1 LEDGLFENLDRFRG
15 SEGPHRHVLQA
26 VMPRLPLFLS
36 AALILG
42 ACDSDDSG
50 EPVDTDTPTTG
61 ANGSSEDG
69 DGDGDGGTS
78 TTPNPGSTST
88 PSGSSESGQDPTG
101 DPSTTSGTSDGDTS
115 VGDET
120 GDPSTTGGLVPQLPP
135 GDVESLIAWLEAG
148 EYDDWA
154 AESGIH
160 ESTGPHFG
168 NVRTFFNN
176 VLVDSFE
183 GGEAVHPIG
192 AANVKELYGPG
203 QSIRG
208 WAVMV
213 KREVDAGQWYWFE
226 VWDGDVLADTVAW
239 DVCEG
244 CHSDGVDNVLTP
256 WPLQ

>member
-1 LEDGLFENLDRFRG
+1 
-15 SEGPHRHVLQA
+15 
-26 VMPRLPLFLS
+26 MPRLPLLLS
-36 AALILG
+36 AILALG
-42 ACDSDDSG
+42 ACDSSDSD
-50 EPVDTDTPTTG
+50 ESVETDAPTTG
-61 ANGSSEDG
+61 ASG
-69 DGDGDGGTS
+69 DVGGEEGEAGDAET
-78 TTPNPGSTST
+78 TST
-88 PSGSSESGQDPTG
+88 PSSTSSASGPSGSTDSGVDPTG
-101 DPSTTSGTSDGDTS
+101 DDPTTGETSDDDTS
-115 VGDET
+115 AGAET

-135 GDVESLIAWLEAG
+135 GDVESLIAWLQEG
-148 EYDDWA
+148 GYEDWA

-160 ESTGPHFG
+160 DSTGPHFG

-183 GGEAVHPIG
+183 GGGAVHPIG

-239 DVCEG
+239 DVCED
-244 CHSDGVDNVLTP
+244 CHGDGVDNVLTP